1 MFVFFTKTAK
11 GLEFDNVFI
20 FGLVDQIFPSM
31 RAIQESRNGIEEE
44 RRLMYVAA
52 TRAEDYLFML
62 YPSYTKVQGVDTY
75 AKPSRFLNEINSKY
89 VYKN

>member
-1 MFVFFTKTAK
+1 
-11 GLEFDNVFI
+11 
-20 FGLVDQIFPSM
+20 
-31 RAIQESRNGIEEE
+31 
-44 RRLMYVAA
+44 MYVAA